1 MAPDLGPLCSIG
13 GYSFCEAAQVAERIG
28 GAIGGFIHSLPAM
41 ARVSARIAAPREQLL
56 NKICAFKPIYRALPR
71 L

>member
-1 MAPDLGPLCSIG
+1 
-13 GYSFCEAAQVAERIG
+13 
-28 GAIGGFIHSLPAM
+28 LPAM